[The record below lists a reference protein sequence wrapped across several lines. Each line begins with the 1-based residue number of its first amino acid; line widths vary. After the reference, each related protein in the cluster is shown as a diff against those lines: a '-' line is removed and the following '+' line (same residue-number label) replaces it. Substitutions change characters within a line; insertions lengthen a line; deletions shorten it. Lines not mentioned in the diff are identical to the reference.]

1 VGSHV
6 PRPMELKPAFLRK
19 PIWIPHGSSFL
30 TGSSRNDHSQR
41 RGLLRQMQMGTQ
53 GRDLI
58 LQEYQTKLG
67 LRNTPLVGKDPSW

>member
-1 VGSHV
+1 
-6 PRPMELKPAFLRK
+6 
-19 PIWIPHGSSFL
+19 
-30 TGSSRNDHSQR
+30 
-41 RGLLRQMQMGTQ
+41 MQMGTQ